1 VRRRVIAVVASPV
14 AAALMAADSDL
25 VSLAPERLARYFAA
39 RLEVTWFAVPTELP
53 TVTIHQQWH
62 GRLDHDP
69 AHRRLRGHV
78 REASV

>member
-1 VRRRVIAVVASPV
+1 MRRRVIAVVASPV

-25 VSLAPERLARYFAA
+25 VALVPERLARYFAA
-39 RLEVTWFAVPTELP
+39 RLEVAWFVVPTELP